1 MRGVGRLRRWGARLG
16 LLPPAIILAYHR
28 VADLAAD
35 PQLLAVS
42 PRHFAEHLEVLRRAY
57 RPLPLR
63 ALRQRLRGNR
73 WRSRTLVL
81 TFDDGYADNLRQA
94 RPLLAAAGIP
104 ATVFVTAGMVD
115 GPHEFWWDALERV
128 LLRTP
133 DLPMALSLVI
143 AGARCAWS
151 LPAEQAA
158 RPSPPDWHVLRVE
171 PALSGRE
178 SLYLELAGRLRGL
191 DPMEREA
198 LVDQL
203 FDWAGQPRTA
213 PESQRALTTAE
224 LHALARDGL
233 VEVGAHTLTHPV
245 LSARPLEAQREEI
258 AASKRRLETA
268 LGAPVTSFAYP
279 FGGRGDYQ
287 PATAGLVQAAGFHCA
302 CSNFQGHVHLD
313 TDPYQLPRYL
323 VRDWDGDTFARHLET
338 WFAG

>member
-1 MRGVGRLRRWGARLG
+1 MRGLGRLRRLGTRLG

-42 PRHFAEHLEVLRRAY
+42 PRHFAEHLAVLRRAY
-57 RPLPLR
+57 RPLRLR

-73 WRSRTLVL
+73 WRPRTLVL

-94 RPLLAAAGIP
+94 QPLLAAAGIP

-115 GPHEFWWDALERV
+115 SPHEFWWDALERV
-128 LLRTP
+128 LLRSP
-133 DLPMALSLVI
+133 DLPTALDLTLG
-143 AGARCAWS
+143 GARHHWT
-151 LPAEQAA
+151 LNEDQAA
-158 RPSPPDWHVLRVE
+158 RPSPPDWHVLRADAA
-171 PALSGRE
+171 PTPRQA
-178 SLYLELAGRLRGL
+178 LYLELASRLRGL
-191 DPMEREA
+191 AHPEREA
-198 LVDQL
+198 ILEVL
-203 FDWAGQPRTA
+203 FQWAGQPRSA
-213 PESQRALTTAE
+213 LVGQRALTTTE
-224 LHALARDGL
+224 LRALARDGL
-233 VEVGAHTLTHPV
+233 VEVGAHTLMHPV
-245 LSARPLEAQREEI
+245 LSALPLDDQRQEI
-258 AASKRRLETA
+258 TASKQRLEQA

-302 CSNFQGHVHLD
+302 CSNFPGHVHLD